1 MNTRSL
7 FYHHLGQTSAFP
19 LALEIERASGIYMWG
34 ADGKQYIDLIS
45 GIAVSNVGHCHPKVV
60 QAVQEQAA
68 RYMHLMVYGEFV
80 QVPQVHLAKVL
91 VDHLPANL
99 DNVYFVNSGSEAVEG
114 AMKLAKRYTGRFEMI
129 AFRNSYHGSTQGSL
143 SLMGDETMKNA
154 FRPLLPGIK
163 HVEYN
168 DLSALGVINSSTA
181 CVIMET
187 IQGEAGAI
195 VPDAGFVKAVYDKC
209 KQTGA
214 LLILDEIQ
222 SGYGRTGTMWAFEQ
236 YGIAPDI
243 LTIAKGMGGGMP
255 IGAFVTSKEIM
266 HSLSH
271 DPVLGH
277 ITTFGGNAVC
287 AAAAL
292 ATIEVVLENKLWEK
306 ALILEKI
313 VRETLIHPKIKSIR
327 GKGLMLAVELASFA
341 ENKKVVDM
349 LIARGILTDWF
360 LFAPHC
366 LRIAPPLIITDDQL
380 RYSCKVIIEVLDA
393 LG

>member
-1 MNTRSL
+1 MNTRTI
-7 FYHHLGQTSAFP
+7 FYHYLGQTSAFP

-60 QAVQEQAA
+60 KAVQEQAA

-80 QVPQVHLAKVL
+80 QAPQVHLAKVL

-114 AMKLAKRYTGRFEMI
+114 AMKLAKRHTGRFEMI

-163 HVEYN
+163 HIEYN
-168 DLSALGVINSSTA
+168 DLSALGLINSSTA

-195 VPDAGFVKAVYDKC
+195 VPDAGFVKAVYEKC

-222 SGYGRTGTMWAFEQ
+222 SGIGRTGTMWAFEQ

-292 ATIEVVLENKLWEK
+292 ATIEVVLENKLWEN
-306 ALILEKI
+306 ALIFEKI

-327 GKGLMLAVELASFA
+327 GKGLMLAVELASFT
-341 ENKKVVDM
+341 ENKKVVGM

>member
-60 QAVQEQAA
+60 EAVQEQAA

-222 SGYGRTGTMWAFEQ
+222 SGIGRTGTMWAFEQ

-366 LRIAPPLIITDDQL
+366 LRIAPPLIITEDQL
-380 RYSCKVIIEVLDA
+380 IYSCKVIIEVLDA